1 MHFFG
6 PLSCIF
12 SYNKQD
18 DLNFFLNLYPIRLV
32 LHKIQ
37 DFQKSCLGLVLLS
50 RQDQD
55 KTVILKIKIKT
66 RSKMSRPRQDKISSK
81 ISRNLVKSL
90 ENIGVHF
97 FLRTSSKKRINKCE
111 DNIILYYK
119 KNVNIINF
127 LMASDLADFVFSLK
141 LMQLLKIAAQLRHL
155 TLECTKDRVPLWT
168 ILEKFSLFLS
178 TKLKYFDSLVLG
190 ALIDRILTR

>member
-1 MHFFG
+1 M
-6 PLSCIF
+6 
-12 SYNKQD
+12 
-18 DLNFFLNLYPIRLV
+18 

-37 DFQKSCLGLVLLS
+37 DFQESCLGLVLKA

-97 FLRTSSKKRINKCE
+97 FFT
-111 DNIILYYK
+111 DNIQK
-119 KNVNIINF
+119 KN
-127 LMASDLADFVFSLK
+127 K
-141 LMQLLKIAAQLRHL
+141 
-155 TLECTKDRVPLWT
+155 
-168 ILEKFSLFLS
+168 
-178 TKLKYFDSLVLG
+178 
-190 ALIDRILTR
+190 

>member
-1 MHFFG
+1 M
-6 PLSCIF
+6 
-12 SYNKQD
+12 
-18 DLNFFLNLYPIRLV
+18 

-37 DFQKSCLGLVLLS
+37 DFQESCLGLVLLS

-97 FLRTSSKKRINKCE
+97 FLRTSSKKIINKCE

-168 ILEKFSLFLS
+168 ILEKFSLSLS

>member
-1 MHFFG
+1 M
-6 PLSCIF
+6 
-12 SYNKQD
+12 
-18 DLNFFLNLYPIRLV
+18 

-37 DFQKSCLGLVLLS
+37 DFQESCLGLVLKA

-55 KTVILKIKIKT
+55 KTVILKIKT

-111 DNIILYYK
+111 DNIIL
-119 KNVNIINF
+119 
-127 LMASDLADFVFSLK
+127 
-141 LMQLLKIAAQLRHL
+141 
-155 TLECTKDRVPLWT
+155 
-168 ILEKFSLFLS
+168 
-178 TKLKYFDSLVLG
+178 
-190 ALIDRILTR
+190 

>member
-1 MHFFG
+1 MTPKRSKIGFFAA
-6 PLSCIF
+6 P
-12 SYNKQD
+12 
-18 DLNFFLNLYPIRLV
+18 LV

-37 DFQKSCLGLVLLS
+37 DFQVSCLGLVLLS

-97 FLRTSSKKRINKCE
+97 FYGHRPKKE
-111 DNIILYYK
+111 
-119 KNVNIINF
+119 
-127 LMASDLADFVFSLK
+127 
-141 LMQLLKIAAQLRHL
+141 
-155 TLECTKDRVPLWT
+155 
-168 ILEKFSLFLS
+168 
-178 TKLKYFDSLVLG
+178 
-190 ALIDRILTR
+190 

>member
-1 MHFFG
+1 M
-6 PLSCIF
+6 
-12 SYNKQD
+12 
-18 DLNFFLNLYPIRLV
+18 LV

-37 DFQKSCLGLVLLS
+37 DFQESCLGLVLLS

-97 FLRTSSKKRINKCE
+97 FYGHRPKKE
-111 DNIILYYK
+111 
-119 KNVNIINF
+119 
-127 LMASDLADFVFSLK
+127 
-141 LMQLLKIAAQLRHL
+141 
-155 TLECTKDRVPLWT
+155 
-168 ILEKFSLFLS
+168 
-178 TKLKYFDSLVLG
+178 
-190 ALIDRILTR
+190 